1 MRSIRQPVFV
11 LLSVFAMA
19 ACGCSSSGTLVR
31 DTLDPV
37 TGITIT
43 HAEVP
48 LIFYRDQSARAAY
61 ARDFV
66 NLAPIQIN
74 RMGRYRYFLW
84 LAAWSTMQN
93 VHLAEELDGFE
104 SIIVFAD
111 GEPLTLSSTGW
122 TPQAIG
128 ATEPVYAK
136 PVASAA
142 EAYYEVTVD
151 QLRLIAQA
159 ADVRLRSTGPRAR
172 AYEPWDSQTSAHAS
186 LQAFLEYVSY

>member
-1 MRSIRQPVFV
+1 MRCFQKSVS
-11 LLSVFAMA
+11 LLLALFAA
-19 ACGCSSSGTLVR
+19 LLCSCSSSGPVIQ

-37 TGITIT
+37 TGITVT

-48 LIFYRDQSARAAY
+48 LVFYRDRSARAAY

-66 NLAPIQIN
+66 NLGPIQIN

-93 VHLAEELDGFE
+93 AHLAEEHDGFE

-111 GEPLTLSSTGW
+111 GEPLELTSAGW

-128 ATEPVYAK
+128 ATESVYVK

-151 QLRLIAQA
+151 QLRLIANA
-159 ADVRLRSTGPRAR
+159 TDVRLQSTGPQAHT
-172 AYEPWDSQTSAHAS
+172 YEPWDSQASAHGS

>member
-1 MRSIRQPVFV
+1 MRCFRNSIFI
-11 LLSVFAMA
+11 LLA
-19 ACGCSSSGTLVR
+19 ALLCSCGSSGSVIR
-31 DTLDPV
+31 DSLDPV

-48 LIFYRDQSARAAY
+48 LVFYRDRSARAAY
-61 ARDFV
+61 AHDFV
-66 NLAPIQIN
+66 NLGPIQIN

-93 VHLAEELDGFE
+93 ANLAEAHDGFE

-111 GEPLTLSSTGW
+111 GEPLELASAGW

-128 ATEPVYAK
+128 ATESVYVK

-151 QLRLIAQA
+151 QLRLIANA
-159 ADVRLRSTGPRAR
+159 ADVRLQSTGPQAR
-172 AYEPWDSQTSAHAS
+172 DYEPWDSQAAARSS